1 LVKSDFAADFR
12 WYLFYFQFFACS
24 NFILFATG
32 FYDRVHGLKP
42 QLISTFK
49 LIHPGVAK
57 PIIISCMPST
67 VKTNDLSQ
75 ILAPISLDFKALDE
89 VIRLRLASK
98 VALIDQISTY
108 IIQAGGKRVRPALLM
123 LVAKALANGKP
134 TPHSLEMAAV
144 VEFIHTATLLHDDV
158 VDESTLRRGRETANA
173 AFGNAA
179 SVLVGDFLYSRA
191 FQMMVGPNDLRVMQI
206 LSDATNTIA
215 EGEVL
220 QLLNM
225 NDPEV
230 DETSY
235 LQVIRYKT
243 AKLFEA
249 STELGAIL
257 ANATDAQREQAAAFG
272 RHIGTAFQLMDDLL
286 DYTANAAQMGK
297 NAGDDLREG
306 KPTLPLIYLLEHGTN
321 EERLLV
327 RAAIEQ
333 NQDLPDDVFA
343 QILRAVQ
350 SSGALDYTQAA
361 AKREADLALDCI
373 KDFPTNE
380 ATSALHALCEYSLAR
395 QT

>member
-1 LVKSDFAADFR
+1 M
-12 WYLFYFQFFACS
+12 
-24 NFILFATG
+24 T
-32 FYDRVHGLKP
+32 
-42 QLISTFK
+42 
-49 LIHPGVAK
+49 
-57 PIIISCMPST
+57 ST
-67 VKTNDLSQ
+67 VKTNELSQ
-75 ILAPISLDFKALDE
+75 ILAPIALDFKALDE
-89 VIRLRLASK
+89 VIRLRLSSK
-98 VALIDQISTY
+98 VALIDQISGY
-108 IIQAGGKRVRPALLM
+108 IIGAGGKRVRPALLL
-123 LVAKALANGKP
+123 LVAKALADGKD
-134 TPHSLEMAAV
+134 TPFALEMAAV

-191 FQMMVGPNDLRVMQI
+191 FQMMVAPNDLRVMQI

-230 DETSY
+230 DESSY

-249 STELGAIL
+249 STELGAVL
-257 ANATDAQREQAAAFG
+257 ANASAPQREQAAAFG

-286 DYTANAAQMGK
+286 DYTASAAQMGK

-306 KPTLPLIYLLEHGTN
+306 KPTLPLIYLLENGSR
-321 EERLLV
+321 EEQLLV

-333 NQDLPDDVFA
+333 NQDLPEDIFEK
-343 QILRAVQ
+343 ILQAVQ
-350 SSGALDYTQAA
+350 NSGALEYTQAA
-361 AKREADLALDCI
+361 AQREAKLALDCLESY
-373 KDFPTNE
+373 PQNE
-380 ATSALHALCEYSLAR
+380 ATKALFALCEYSLAR

>member
-1 LVKSDFAADFR
+1 M
-12 WYLFYFQFFACS
+12 
-24 NFILFATG
+24 T
-32 FYDRVHGLKP
+32 
-42 QLISTFK
+42 
-49 LIHPGVAK
+49 
-57 PIIISCMPST
+57 ST
-67 VKTNDLSQ
+67 VKTHQLSQ
-75 ILAPISLDFKALDE
+75 ILTPISLDFKGLDD

-98 VALIDQISTY
+98 VALIDQISAY
-108 IIQAGGKRVRPALLM
+108 IIQAGGKRIRPALLL
-123 LVAKALANGKP
+123 LVSKALAPGQEN
-134 TPHSLEMAAV
+134 PHALELAAV

-191 FQMMVGPNDLRVMQI
+191 FQMMVGPNDPRIMEI

-230 DETSY
+230 DEDSY
-235 LQVIRYKT
+235 LRVIRFKT

-249 STELGAIL
+249 SAELGAIL
-257 ANATDAQREQAAAFG
+257 AGADAKQREQSAAFG

-286 DYTANAAQMGK
+286 DYTADAAQMGK

-306 KPTLPLIYLLEHGTN
+306 KPTLPLIYLLENGSP

-327 RAAIEQ
+327 REAIEQ
-333 NQDLPDDVFA
+333 NQDLPEDVFA
-343 QILRAVQ
+343 QILNAVQ
-350 SSGALDYTQAA
+350 HSGALEYTHAT
-361 AKREADLALDCI
+361 AKREIDLALEYI
-373 KDFPTNE
+373 ADFPQNE
-380 ATSALHALCEYSLAR
+380 ATTALRALCEYSLAR

>member
-1 LVKSDFAADFR
+1 M
-12 WYLFYFQFFACS
+12 
-24 NFILFATG
+24 T
-32 FYDRVHGLKP
+32 
-42 QLISTFK
+42 
-49 LIHPGVAK
+49 
-57 PIIISCMPST
+57 ST
-67 VKTNDLSQ
+67 VKTNELTQ
-75 ILAPISLDFKALDE
+75 ILAPIALDFKALDG

-98 VALIDQISTY
+98 VALIDQISGY
-108 IIQAGGKRVRPALLM
+108 IIQAGGKRVRPALLL
-123 LVAKALANGKP
+123 LVAKALANGKE
-134 TPHSLEMAAV
+134 TPHTLEMAAV

-173 AFGNAA
+173 AFGNPA

-191 FQMMVGPNDLRVMQI
+191 FQMMVAPNDLRVMQI

-225 NDPEV
+225 HDPEV
-230 DETSY
+230 NEESY

-249 STELGAIL
+249 SSELGAIL
-257 ANATDAQREQAAAFG
+257 AKASDAEREQAAAFG

-286 DYTANAAQMGK
+286 DYTASAAQMGK

-306 KPTLPLIYLLEHGTN
+306 KPTLPLIYLLENGSAQ
-321 EERLLV
+321 ERLLV

-333 NQDLPDDVFA
+333 NQGLPEDIFE
-343 QILRAVQ
+343 QILLAVQ
-350 SSGALDYTQAA
+350 NSGALNFTQAA
-361 AKREADLALDCI
+361 AQHEAKLALDCI
-373 KDFPTNE
+373 AAFPKNE
-380 ATSALHALCEYSLAR
+380 ATDALLALCDYSITR